1 MAERPDIVLVMT
13 DQQRHDQIGYASD
26 GPLQT
31 PTIDALAAAGV
42 VFETAYSGSTT
53 CVPARTSLMTGL
65 LDHRA
70 PYDAPYALHQG
81 TWTLAH
87 ALRAAGYETALI
99 GKMHF
104 SPIRADHGFEH
115 VRSCEHLDAYTVP
128 AAEQPELDHYHDWL
142 AEAGLPDWRYEVPK
156 GARAPYI
163 YDEATHPTSWVRD
176 QTIDFLRN
184 RSGDRPLFLVVSFPH
199 PHPPLHPPARYARRY
214 DPDDCVI
221 DPAWASVNDGLPRRF
236 RKLTAQDDALQRRVD
251 PERLPHHRQRLAYTY
266 GLITQIDDALADIV
280 DHLTLERT
288 FLFFTSDH
296 GDFAGHRGLVR
307 KVPWL
312 PFDDLAR
319 VPCFATGGV
328 VAGGR
333 REAAPMQSFDFVATA
348 LSFAG
353 VEPEQDDLD
362 ARDLRGVLTDPAA
375 SVAPDRTVFSAISM
389 RCPMAR
395 RGRYKYIRLLG
406 WGQEVLF
413 DVETDPEESVN
424 LIGGDDVAEIHA
436 ELSAAVDREVA
447 VLKDRPGP

>member
-1 MAERPDIVLVMT
+1 MADRPDIVLVMT
-13 DQQRHDQIGYASD
+13 DQQRHDQVGYASD
-26 GPLQT
+26 GPLRT
-31 PTIDALAAAGV
+31 PTLDALAASGV
-42 VFETAYSGSTT
+42 VFEHAYSGSTT

-70 PYDAPYALHQG
+70 HYDAPFALHEG
-81 TWTLAH
+81 TWTLAR
-87 ALRAAGYETALI
+87 ALQAAGYETALI

-115 VRSCEHLDAYTVP
+115 VRTCEHLDAYSGAP
-128 AAEQPELDHYHDWL
+128 EQRGLDHYHDWL
-142 AEAGLPDWRYEVPK
+142 AEAGLADWRFEVPK
-156 GARAPYI
+156 GARPPYI

-176 QTIDFLRN
+176 QAIVFLRS
-184 RSGDRPLFLVVSFPH
+184 RSRDRPLFLVVSFPH
-199 PHPPLHPPARYARRY
+199 PHPPLNPPERYATRY

-236 RKLTAQDDALQRRVD
+236 RKLTSQPDAMQRRVD
-251 PERLPHHRQRLAYTY
+251 PERLPRHRQQLAHTY
-266 GLITQIDDALADIV
+266 GLITQIDDALADV
-280 DHLTLERT
+280 VEHLDLDGS

-319 VPCFATGGV
+319 VPCFAAGGV

-333 REAAPMQSFDFVATA
+333 RETAPMQSFDFVATA

-353 VEPEQDDLD
+353 VAPDGQDLD
-362 ARDLRGVLTDPAA
+362 AQDLRGVLTDPDA
-375 SVAPDRTVFSAISM
+375 SIAPDRTVFSAISM

-395 RGRYKYIRLLG
+395 RGRFKYIRLLG
-406 WGQEVLF
+406 FGQEVLF
-413 DVETDPEESVN
+413 DLDADPAESVN
-424 LIGGDDVAEIHA
+424 LIGRDDVAEIHA
-436 ELSAAVDREVA
+436 ELSAAVDRQLAARV
-447 VLKDRPGP
+447 